1 MPWLLTL
8 RRRRRALQPLAAL
21 ALALLLACSGD
32 EANGPTPH
40 DPDGPPVPPPT
51 QPQPNEPPLPN
62 EPPVPVPN
70 DPTPPDQPP
79 ADNLTGVYV
88 LSQIND
94 GTPGQLITIANPDG
108 SVAGLYRFSGG
119 TLGMTG
125 DGTWDLSLEYT
136 DDKVD
141 FELEDLGVFTQNGSD
156 LVFQSEVYGDQF
168 PGSGRDG
175 VVAFR
180 YDFDGDGE
188 TDVVFGFVRILP
200 PGS

>member
-1 MPWLLTL
+1 M
-8 RRRRRALQPLAAL
+8 
-21 ALALLLACSGD
+21 
-32 EANGPTPH
+32 
-40 DPDGPPVPPPT
+40 
-51 QPQPNEPPLPN
+51 
-62 EPPVPVPN
+62 PVPN

-108 SVAGLYRFSGG
+108 SVVGLYRFSGG

-141 FELEDLGVFTQNGSD
+141 FELEDLGDFTQNGSD

-175 VVAFR
+175 VVAIR